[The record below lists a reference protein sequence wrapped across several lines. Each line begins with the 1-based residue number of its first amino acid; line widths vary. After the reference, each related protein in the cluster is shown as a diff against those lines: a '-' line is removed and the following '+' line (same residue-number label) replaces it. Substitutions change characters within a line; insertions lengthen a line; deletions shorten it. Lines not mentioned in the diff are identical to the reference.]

1 MSAFK
6 KIAGLVVGVSA
17 VGVIGVA
24 VAQGVPPNPH
34 ISNPALGAGSQTVT
48 GTLIG
53 ETGEL
58 PWSDVVAQPTA
69 TLTRE
74 SEQAAV
80 VTPAPQEPQQ
90 PVASASSSSSDT
102 STVAQAPADTTSN
115 STSSNTQSL
124 GAGPSTDTST
134 TPQHAPRHDRG

>member
-17 VGVIGVA
+17 VGAIGVA

-34 ISNPALGAGSQTVT
+34 ISNPAIGAGEQTAT

-53 ETGEL
+53 ETGVL
-58 PWSDVVAQPTA
+58 PWSDMYVQQTA
-69 TLTRE
+69 TLTKE

-80 VTPAPQEPQQ
+80 ASPPAQEQQ
-90 PVASASSSSSDT
+90 PVASASSSTEST
-102 STVAQAPADTTSN
+102 TVAQAPAPADN
-115 STSSNTQSL
+115 SSNTQAM
-124 GAGPSTDTST
+124 GAGP
-134 TPQHAPRHDRG
+134 APDQSAPVHKARHDRG